1 MHTVWKGSI
10 SFGLVNIPIRMFT
23 ATEERDIRFRQL
35 HKECHTPIKYA
46 KMCPHCDRE
55 VEPGE
60 IVRGFEYE
68 KGRFVMV
75 DDDDLEAITPDTRR
89 AIEILDFVDLK
100 EIDPIYFT
108 KSYFLSPQETGEK
121 AYALLRAAMQ
131 QTGKIAVAQV
141 TMRNRQSLAVV
152 RLYEHCIM
160 LETIFYPDEVRPV
173 QQVPALPEADVQLAE
188 NELKMA
194 TELIENMT
202 TTFDPEKYKDEYR
215 SQLKELI
222 EKKLEGEEIT
232 VSPAAPKANVIDL
245 MQALKESLA
254 ATGKE
259 NEGPR
264 KLETDP
270 TPATANPSK
279 EKATRKRATAKAKDA
294 TAEKAAP
301 AKNPAKPTASATTK
315 TLRKKK
321 ATS

>member
-1 MHTVWKGSI
+1 MQTVWKGSI

-35 HKECHTPIKYA
+35 HKDCHTPIKYA

-55 VEPGE
+55 VDAGE

-68 KGRFVMV
+68 KGRFVVV
-75 DDDDLEAITPDTRR
+75 DDSDLEAITPDTRR
-89 AIEILDFVDLK
+89 AIEILDFVDLE
-100 EIDPIYFT
+100 EIDPVYFD

-131 QTGKIAVAQV
+131 QTGKIAVARV

-173 QQVPALPEADVQLAE
+173 HQVPALPEADVQLSE
-188 NELKMA
+188 SELKMA
-194 TELIENMT
+194 SELIENMST
-202 TTFDPEKYKDEYR
+202 PFEPAKYTDQYR
-215 SQLKELI
+215 AQLKALI
-222 EKKLEGEEIT
+222 EKKLEGEEIA
-232 VSPAAPKANVIDL
+232 VSPAVPRANVIDL

-259 NEGPR
+259 NTGPH
-264 KLETDP
+264 KLEPDQ
-270 TPATANPSK
+270 PANASQT
-279 EKATRKRATAKAKDA
+279 KASRKRSAPRETAAA
-294 TAEKAAP
+294 SETAE
-301 AKNPAKPTASATTK
+301 AKPAATSTI
-315 TLRKKK
+315 TKKK
-321 ATS
+321 KKPAAKTS